1 MILTPEQENILEG
14 KQGKTKQKA
23 IRLLIDLGKAAKA
36 NRLVPVTSAHV
47 SGVSPLTGGDGLIK
61 FLEDLVSDSDGTA
74 VVETSL
80 NSAGCDRNRFEEI
93 DIPVKDYVEKQQM
106 ILDSYEKLGIEL
118 SLSCTP
124 YDNILEKGN
133 ASWAESNAVCF
144 ANSYSELRTNRES
157 GLSALATSLSGYT
170 PEYGLLLDE
179 NRIPNIKINVLCE
192 LNEPVDYSILGDW
205 IGKQIDPKWKLEFG
219 PIPHIHGIKEFDLES
234 KKALTAASANY
245 GSALLFVDSFTRDPD
260 KTNYQAEI
268 DFDYQDLQKRYSELA
283 PKTKVDLVTIG
294 CPQASIEEIERTAEL
309 IDGKEIPDKRLW
321 VFTSGINFDKAKK
334 EGYVDIIES
343 AGGMVLRET
352 CPEVVHYNHDKVKHI
367 LTNSMKAE
375 HYLKSGLNSINT
387 SVSRLSECIKFA
399 ENKDLVTGKT
409 IKSVKSKNKT
419 LITNKT
425 LKTGPLE
432 ISGKGLESQSE
443 WEITGEALVT
453 DVPITFLG
461 FVNRETGT
469 IEEEGHPLDGIS
481 MANKI
486 LIFPKGSGSTVAPYV
501 LLGLFYNG
509 NGPKAIINTDLDQ
522 QTIPACSLLAVPYA
536 HSFEDNPCIEINSGD
551 KINLALKDDNVSLRI
566 IDRNG
571 H

>member
-14 KQGKTKQKA
+14 KQGKTRQKA

-80 NSAGCDRNRFEEI
+80 NSAGCDRNRFEEM

-179 NRIPNIKINVLCE
+179 NRVPNIKINVLCE

-309 IDGKEIPDKRLW
+309 VDGKKIPEKRLW
-321 VFTSGINFDKAKK
+321 VFTSAINFDKAKK

-409 IKSVKSKNKT
+409 IKSAKSKNKT

>member
-1 MILTPEQENILEG
+1 MILTPEQEKILEG
-14 KQGKTKQKA
+14 KQGKTRQKA

-80 NSAGCDRNRFEEI
+80 NSAGCDRNRFEEM

-106 ILDSYEKLGIEL
+106 ILDAYEKLGIEL

-179 NRIPNIKINVLCE
+179 NRIPNMKINVLCE

-219 PIPHIHGIKEFDLES
+219 PIPHIHGIKELDFES

-245 GSALLFVDSFTRDPD
+245 GSALLFVDSFTKNPD

-268 DFDYQDLQKRYSELA
+268 DFNYEDLQKRYRELA

-309 IDGKEIPDKRLW
+309 VDGKEIPEKRLW
-321 VFTSGINFDKAKK
+321 VFTSAINFDKAKK

-399 ENKDLVTGKT
+399 ENKDLVTGRT
-409 IKSVKSKNKT
+409 VKSIKTKNKT

-432 ISGKGLESQSE
+432 SSGKGLESQSE

>member
-1 MILTPEQENILEG
+1 MRLTPEQENILEG
-14 KQGKTKQKA
+14 KQGKTRQKA
-23 IRLLIDLGKAAKA
+23 IRLLIDLGKAANAEK
-36 NRLVPVTSAHV
+36 LVPVTSAHV
-47 SGVSPLTGGDGLIK
+47 SGVSPLTGGDGLIQ

-74 VVETSL
+74 VVDTTL
-80 NSAGCDRNRFEEI
+80 NSAGCDRSRFEEM
-93 DIPVKDYVEKQQM
+93 DIPAKDYVEKQQM
-106 ILDSYEKLGIEL
+106 ILDAYEKLGIEL

-144 ANSYSELRTNRES
+144 ANSYSKLRTNRES
-157 GLSALATSLSGYT
+157 GLSALATSLSGFT

-179 NRIPNIKINVLCE
+179 NRVPNIKVNVLCE

-205 IGKQIDPKWKLEFG
+205 IGKQIDPKWKLDFG
-219 PIPHIHGIKEFDLES
+219 PIPHIYGIDKFDFES

-245 GSALLFVDSFTRDPD
+245 GSALLFVDSFTKEPSDT
-260 KTNYQAEI
+260 KYQAEI
-268 DFDYQDLQKRYSELA
+268 NFDYSDLEERYEDLA
-283 PKTKVDLVTIG
+283 PKTEVDLVTIG
-294 CPQASIEEIERTAEL
+294 CPQASIEEIERTAGFVK
-309 IDGKEIPDKRLW
+309 GKRIPGKRLW
-321 VFTSGINFDKAKK
+321 VFTSSVNFDEANEK
-334 EGYVDIIES
+334 GYVETIEK

-352 CPEVVHYNHDKVKHI
+352 CPEVVHYNHKKVKHI

-387 SVSRLSECIKFA
+387 SVSRLSECIKHA
-399 ENKDLVTGKT
+399 ENKELITRETVKE
-409 IKSVKSKNKT
+409 IKIKSKN
-419 LITNKT
+419 LVSSKT
-425 LKTGPLE
+425 LKTDILE
-432 ISGKGLESQSE
+432 ISGKGLESQKE
-443 WEITGEALVT
+443 WDITGEALVT

-469 IEEEGHPLDGIS
+469 IEEEGHPLDGVS

-536 HSFEDNPCIEINSGD
+536 HSFEKNPCTEINSKD
-551 KINLALKDDNVSLRI
+551 KINLTLK
-566 IDRNG
+566 NG
-571 H
+571 RVTLGIVKRHEH

>member
-14 KQGKTKQKA
+14 KQGKTRQKA

-80 NSAGCDRNRFEEI
+80 NSAGCDRNRFEEM

-106 ILDSYEKLGIEL
+106 ILDAYEKLGIKL

-124 YDNILEKGN
+124 YDDILEKGN

-219 PIPHIHGIKEFDLES
+219 PIPHIHGIKEFDFES

-245 GSALLFVDSFTRDPD
+245 GSALLFVDSFTKNPD

-268 DFDYQDLQKRYSELA
+268 DFNYEDLQKRYSELA

-309 IDGKEIPDKRLW
+309 VDGKEIPEKRLW
-321 VFTSGINFDKAKK
+321 VFTSAINFDKAKK

-409 IKSVKSKNKT
+409 VKSIKTKNKT

-432 ISGKGLESQSE
+432 SSGKGLESQSE

>member
-14 KQGKTKQKA
+14 KQGKTRQKA

-80 NSAGCDRNRFEEI
+80 NSAGCDRNRFEEM

-106 ILDSYEKLGIEL
+106 ILDAYEKLGIEL

-124 YDNILEKGN
+124 YDNILVKGN

-219 PIPHIHGIKEFDLES
+219 PIPHIHGIKELDFES

-245 GSALLFVDSFTRDPD
+245 GSALLFVDSFTKNPE

-268 DFDYQDLQKRYSELA
+268 DFNYEDLLKRYRELA

-309 IDGKEIPDKRLW
+309 VDGKKIPEKRLW
-321 VFTSGINFDKAKK
+321 VFTSAINFDKAKK

-409 IKSVKSKNKT
+409 IKSIKTKNKA

-432 ISGKGLESQSE
+432 ISGKGLDSQSE

-469 IEEEGHPLDGIS
+469 IEEEGHPLDGLS

-536 HSFEDNPCIEINSGD
+536 HSFEENPCIEINSGD
-551 KINLALKDDNVSLRI
+551 KINLALKDNNVSLRVI
-566 IDRNG
+566 ERNEY
-571 H
+571 

>member
-1 MILTPEQENILEG
+1 MRLTPEQEEILEG
-14 KQGKTKQKA
+14 KQGKTRQKA

-36 NRLVPVTSAHV
+36 KRLVPVTSAHV

-61 FLEDLVSDSDGTA
+61 FLEDLVRDSDGTA
-74 VVETSL
+74 IVETSL
-80 NSAGCDRNRFEEI
+80 NSAGCDRNKFEEM

-106 ILDSYEKLGIEL
+106 ILDAYEKLGIKL

-124 YDNILEKGN
+124 YDNIPEKGN

-144 ANSYSELRTNRES
+144 ANTYSKLRTNRES
-157 GLSALATSLSGYT
+157 GLSALATSLSGFT
-170 PEYGLLLDE
+170 PEYGLLLDK
-179 NRIPNIKINVLCE
+179 NRVPNIKVNVLCE

-205 IGKQIDPKWKLEFG
+205 IGKQINPKWKLDYG
-219 PIPHIHGIKEFDLES
+219 PIPHIHGIKSFDFES

-245 GSALLFVDSFTRDPD
+245 GCALLFVDSFTENP
-260 KTNYQAEI
+260 KQNEYQAEI
-268 DFDYQDLQKRYSELA
+268 NFDYSDLQKRYDELA
-283 PKTKVDLVTIG
+283 PKTRVDLVTIG
-294 CPQASIEEIERTAEL
+294 CPQASIEEIERTAKL
-309 IDGKEIPDKRLW
+309 VKGKEIPEKRLW
-321 VFTSGINFDKAKK
+321 VFTSSLNFDKAKEK
-334 EGYVDIIES
+334 GYVEIIEN

-352 CPEVVHYNHDKVKHI
+352 CPEVVHYNHEKVKHI

-387 SVSRLSECIKFA
+387 SVSRLSECIKYA
-399 ENKDLVTGKT
+399 ENKNLITDKT
-409 IKSVKSKNKT
+409 IKQPKIKNKT

-425 LKTGPLE
+425 LKTGELE
-432 ISGKGLESQSE
+432 ISGKGLESQKK

-469 IEEEGHPLDGIS
+469 IEEEGHPLDGVS

-536 HSFEDNPCIEINSGD
+536 HSFEKNPCTEINSKD
-551 KINLALKDDNVSLRI
+551 KINLTLKNKKVELRI
-566 IDRNG
+566 IKRHG
-571 H
+571 Y

>member
-14 KQGKTKQKA
+14 KQGKTRQKA

-36 NRLVPVTSAHV
+36 KRLVPVTSAHV
-47 SGVSPLTGGDGLIK
+47 SGVSPLTGGNGLIK

-80 NSAGCDRNRFEEI
+80 NSAGCDRNRFEEM

-106 ILDSYEKLGIEL
+106 ILDAYEKLGIKL

-124 YDNILEKGN
+124 YDDTLGKGN

-219 PIPHIHGIKEFDLES
+219 PIPHIHGIKEFDFES

-245 GSALLFVDSFTRDPD
+245 GSALLFVDSFTKNPD

-268 DFDYQDLQKRYSELA
+268 DFNYDDLQKRYSELA

-309 IDGKEIPDKRLW
+309 VYGRKIPEKRLW
-321 VFTSGINFDKAKK
+321 VFTSAINFDKAKK
-334 EGYVDIIES
+334 EGYVDTIES

-409 IKSVKSKNKT
+409 VKSIKTKNKT

-432 ISGKGLESQSE
+432 SSGKGLESQSE

-551 KINLALKDDNVSLRI
+551 KINLALKDNNVSLRVI
-566 IDRNG
+566 NRNEY
-571 H
+571 

>member
-14 KQGKTKQKA
+14 KQGKTRQKA

-80 NSAGCDRNRFEEI
+80 NSAGCDRNRFEEM

-106 ILDSYEKLGIEL
+106 ILDAYEKLGIKL

-219 PIPHIHGIKEFDLES
+219 PIPHIHGIKEFDFES

-245 GSALLFVDSFTRDPD
+245 GSALLFVDSFTKNPD

-268 DFDYQDLQKRYSELA
+268 DFNYEDLQKRYSELA

-309 IDGKEIPDKRLW
+309 VDGKEIPDKRLW
-321 VFTSGINFDKAKK
+321 VFTSAINFDKAKK

-409 IKSVKSKNKT
+409 VKSIKTKNKT

-432 ISGKGLESQSE
+432 SSGKGLESQSE

-536 HSFEDNPCIEINSGD
+536 HSFEDNPCLEINSGD

>member
-14 KQGKTKQKA
+14 KQGKTRQKA

-80 NSAGCDRNRFEEI
+80 NSAGCDRNRFEEM

-106 ILDSYEKLGIEL
+106 ILDAYEKLGIEL

-124 YDNILEKGN
+124 YDNILERGN

-192 LNEPVDYSILGDW
+192 LSEPVDYSILGDW
-205 IGKQIDPKWKLEFG
+205 IGKQIDPRWKLEFG
-219 PIPHIHGIKEFDLES
+219 PIPHIHGIKEFDFES

-245 GSALLFVDSFTRDPD
+245 GSALLFVDSFTKNPD

-268 DFDYQDLQKRYSELA
+268 DFNYEDLQKRYSELA

-309 IDGKEIPDKRLW
+309 VDGKEIPDKRLW
-321 VFTSGINFDKAKK
+321 VFTSAINFDKAKK

-409 IKSVKSKNKT
+409 VKSIKTKNKT

-432 ISGKGLESQSE
+432 SSGKGLESQSE

-536 HSFEDNPCIEINSGD
+536 HSFEDNPCLEINSGD

>member
-14 KQGKTKQKA
+14 KQGKTRQKA

-36 NRLVPVTSAHV
+36 KRLVPVTSAHV
-47 SGVSPLTGGDGLIK
+47 SGVSPLTGGNGLIK

-80 NSAGCDRNRFEEI
+80 NSAGCDRNRFEEM

-106 ILDSYEKLGIEL
+106 ILDAYEKLGIKL

-219 PIPHIHGIKEFDLES
+219 PIPHIHGIKELDFES

-245 GSALLFVDSFTRDPD
+245 GSALLFVDSFTKNPE

-268 DFDYQDLQKRYSELA
+268 DFNYEDLQKRYSELA
-283 PKTKVDLVTIG
+283 PKTKVDLVTNG

-309 IDGKEIPDKRLW
+309 VDGKEIPEKRLW
-321 VFTSGINFDKAKK
+321 VFTSAINFDKAKK

-367 LTNSMKAE
+367 HTNTMKAE

-387 SVSRLSECIKFA
+387 SVSRLSECVKFA

-409 IKSVKSKNKT
+409 VKSIKTKNKT

-432 ISGKGLESQSE
+432 SSGKGLESQSE

>member
-14 KQGKTKQKA
+14 KQGKTRQKA

-80 NSAGCDRNRFEEI
+80 NSAGCDRNRFEEM

-106 ILDSYEKLGIEL
+106 ILDAYEKLGIEL

-124 YDNILEKGN
+124 YDNILERGN

-205 IGKQIDPKWKLEFG
+205 IGKQIDPRWKLEFG
-219 PIPHIHGIKEFDLES
+219 PIPHIHGIKEFDFES

-245 GSALLFVDSFTRDPD
+245 GSALLFVDSFTKNPD

-268 DFDYQDLQKRYSELA
+268 DFNYEDLQKRYSELA

-309 IDGKEIPDKRLW
+309 VDGKEIPDKRLW
-321 VFTSGINFDKAKK
+321 VFTSAINFDKAKK

-409 IKSVKSKNKT
+409 VKSIKTKNKT

-432 ISGKGLESQSE
+432 SSGKGLESQSE

-481 MANKI
+481 IANKI

-536 HSFEDNPCIEINSGD
+536 HSFEDNPCLEINSGD

>member
-1 MILTPEQENILEG
+1 MRLTPEQENILEG
-14 KQGKTKQKA
+14 KQGKTRQKA
-23 IRLLIDLGKAAKA
+23 IRLLIDLGKAANAEK
-36 NRLVPVTSAHV
+36 LVPVTSAHV
-47 SGVSPLTGGDGLIK
+47 SGVSPLTGGDGLIQ

-74 VVETSL
+74 VVDTTL
-80 NSAGCDRNRFEEI
+80 NSAGCDRSRFEEM
-93 DIPVKDYVEKQQM
+93 DIPAKDYVEKQQM
-106 ILDSYEKLGIEL
+106 ILDAYEKLGIEL

-144 ANSYSELRTNRES
+144 ANSYSKLRTNRES
-157 GLSALATSLSGYT
+157 GLSALATSLSGFT

-179 NRIPNIKINVLCE
+179 NRVPNIKVNVLCE

-205 IGKQIDPKWKLEFG
+205 IGKQIDPKWKLDFG
-219 PIPHIHGIKEFDLES
+219 PIPHIYGIDKFDFES

-245 GSALLFVDSFTRDPD
+245 GSALLFVDSFTKEPSDT
-260 KTNYQAEI
+260 KYQAEI
-268 DFDYQDLQKRYSELA
+268 NFDYSDLEKRYEDLA
-283 PKTKVDLVTIG
+283 PKTEVDLVTIG
-294 CPQASIEEIERTAEL
+294 CPQASIEEIERTAGFVK
-309 IDGKEIPDKRLW
+309 GKRIPGKRLW
-321 VFTSGINFDKAKK
+321 VFTSSVNFDEANEK
-334 EGYVDIIES
+334 GYVETIEK

-352 CPEVVHYNHDKVKHI
+352 CPEVVHYNHKKVKHI

-387 SVSRLSECIKFA
+387 SVSRLSECIKHA
-399 ENKDLVTGKT
+399 ENKELITRETVKE
-409 IKSVKSKNKT
+409 IKIKSKN
-419 LITNKT
+419 LVSSKT
-425 LKTGPLE
+425 LKTDILE
-432 ISGKGLESQSE
+432 ISGKGLESQKE
-443 WEITGEALVT
+443 WDITGEALVT

-469 IEEEGHPLDGIS
+469 IEEEGHPLDGVS

-536 HSFEDNPCIEINSGD
+536 HSFEKNPCTEINSKD
-551 KINLALKDDNVSLRI
+551 KINLTLK
-566 IDRNG
+566 NG
-571 H
+571 RVTLGIVKRHEY

>member
-14 KQGKTKQKA
+14 KQGKTRQKA

-80 NSAGCDRNRFEEI
+80 NSAGCDRNRFEEM

-106 ILDSYEKLGIEL
+106 ILDAYEKLGIEL

-124 YDNILEKGN
+124 YDNILVKGN

-219 PIPHIHGIKEFDLES
+219 PIPHIHGIKELDFES

-245 GSALLFVDSFTRDPD
+245 GSALLFVDSFTKNPE

-268 DFDYQDLQKRYSELA
+268 DFNYDDLQKRYSELA

-309 IDGKEIPDKRLW
+309 VDGKEIPEKRLW
-321 VFTSGINFDKAKK
+321 VFTSAINFDKAKK
-334 EGYVDIIES
+334 EGYVDTIES

-399 ENKDLVTGKT
+399 ENKDLVTGET
-409 IKSVKSKNKT
+409 IKSIKTKNKA

-432 ISGKGLESQSE
+432 SSGKGLDSQSE

-551 KINLALKDDNVSLRI
+551 KINLALKDNNVSLRV

>member
-14 KQGKTKQKA
+14 KQGKTRQKA

-80 NSAGCDRNRFEEI
+80 NSAGCDRNRFEEM

-106 ILDSYEKLGIEL
+106 ILDAYEKLGIEL

-124 YDNILEKGN
+124 YDNILVKGN

-219 PIPHIHGIKEFDLES
+219 PIPHIHGIKELDFES

-245 GSALLFVDSFTRDPD
+245 GSALLFVDSFTKTPE

-268 DFDYQDLQKRYSELA
+268 DFNYEDLQKRYRELA

-309 IDGKEIPDKRLW
+309 VDGKKIPEKRLW
-321 VFTSGINFDKAKK
+321 VFTSAINFDKAKK

-409 IKSVKSKNKT
+409 IKSIKTKNKA

-461 FVNRETGT
+461 FVNRESGT

-536 HSFEDNPCIEINSGD
+536 HSFENNPCIEINSKD
-551 KINLALKDDNVSLRI
+551 KINIKLSNGKVSLKVTE
-566 IDRNG
+566 RNEN
-571 H
+571 

>member
-14 KQGKTKQKA
+14 KQGKTRQKA

-80 NSAGCDRNRFEEI
+80 NSAGCDRNRFEEM

-106 ILDSYEKLGIEL
+106 ILDAYEKLGIKL

-124 YDNILEKGN
+124 YDHILGKGN

-219 PIPHIHGIKEFDLES
+219 PIPHIHGIKELDFES

-245 GSALLFVDSFTRDPD
+245 GSALLFVDSFTKNPD

-268 DFDYQDLQKRYSELA
+268 DFNYEDLQKRYSELA

-309 IDGKEIPDKRLW
+309 VDGKEIPEKRLW
-321 VFTSGINFDKAKK
+321 VFTSAINFDKAKK

-399 ENKDLVTGKT
+399 ENKYLVTGKT
-409 IKSVKSKNKT
+409 VKSIKTKNKT

-432 ISGKGLESQSE
+432 SSGKGLESQSE
-443 WEITGEALVT
+443 WEISGEALVT

>member
-1 MILTPEQENILEG
+1 MRLTPEQENILEG
-14 KQGKTKQKA
+14 KQGKTRQKA
-23 IRLLIDLGKAAKA
+23 IRLLIDLGKAANAEK
-36 NRLVPVTSAHV
+36 LVPVTSAHV
-47 SGVSPLTGGDGLIK
+47 SGVSPLTGGDGLIQ

-74 VVETSL
+74 VVDTTL
-80 NSAGCDRNRFEEI
+80 NSAGCDRSRFEEM
-93 DIPVKDYVEKQQM
+93 DIPAKDYVEKQQM
-106 ILDSYEKLGIEL
+106 ILDAYEKLGIEL

-144 ANSYSELRTNRES
+144 ANSYSKLRTNRES
-157 GLSALATSLSGYT
+157 GLSALATSLSGFT

-179 NRIPNIKINVLCE
+179 NRVPNIKVNVLCE

-205 IGKQIDPKWKLEFG
+205 IGKQIDPKWKLDFG
-219 PIPHIHGIKEFDLES
+219 PIPHIYGIDKFDFES

-245 GSALLFVDSFTRDPD
+245 GSALLFVDSFTKEPSDT
-260 KTNYQAEI
+260 KYQAEI
-268 DFDYQDLQKRYSELA
+268 NFDYSDLEERYEDLA
-283 PKTKVDLVTIG
+283 PKTEVDLVTVG
-294 CPQASIEEIERTAEL
+294 CPQASIEEIERTAGFVK
-309 IDGKEIPDKRLW
+309 GKRIPGKRLW
-321 VFTSGINFDKAKK
+321 VFTSSVNFDEANEK
-334 EGYVDIIES
+334 GYVETIEK

-352 CPEVVHYNHDKVKHI
+352 CPEVVHYNHKKVKHI

-387 SVSRLSECIKFA
+387 SVSRLSECIKHA
-399 ENKDLVTGKT
+399 ENKELITRETVKE
-409 IKSVKSKNKT
+409 IKIKSKN
-419 LITNKT
+419 LVSSKT
-425 LKTGPLE
+425 LKTDILE
-432 ISGKGLESQSE
+432 ISGKALESQKE
-443 WEITGEALVT
+443 WDITGEALVT

-469 IEEEGHPLDGIS
+469 IEEEGHPLDGVS

-536 HSFEDNPCIEINSGD
+536 HSFEKNPCTEINSKD
-551 KINLALKDDNVSLRI
+551 KINLTLK
-566 IDRNG
+566 NG
-571 H
+571 RVTLGIVKRHEY

>member
-1 MILTPEQENILEG
+1 MRLTPEQENILEG
-14 KQGKTKQKA
+14 KQGKTRQKA
-23 IRLLIDLGKAAKA
+23 IRLLIDLGKAANAEK
-36 NRLVPVTSAHV
+36 LVPVTSAHV
-47 SGVSPLTGGDGLIK
+47 SGVSPLTGGDGLIQ

-74 VVETSL
+74 VVDTTL
-80 NSAGCDRNRFEEI
+80 NSAGCDRSRFEEM
-93 DIPVKDYVEKQQM
+93 DIPAKDYVEKQQM
-106 ILDSYEKLGIEL
+106 ILDAYEKLGIEL

-144 ANSYSELRTNRES
+144 ANSYTKLRTNRES
-157 GLSALATSLSGYT
+157 GLSALATSLSGFT

-179 NRIPNIKINVLCE
+179 NRVPNIKVNVLCE

-205 IGKQIDPKWKLEFG
+205 IGKQIDPKWKLDFG
-219 PIPHIHGIKEFDLES
+219 PIPHIYGIGKFDFES

-245 GSALLFVDSFTRDPD
+245 GSALLFVDSFTKEPSDT
-260 KTNYQAEI
+260 KYQAEI
-268 DFDYQDLQKRYSELA
+268 NFDYSDLEERYEDLA
-283 PKTKVDLVTIG
+283 PKTEVDLVTIG
-294 CPQASIEEIERTAEL
+294 CPQASIEEIERTAGFVK
-309 IDGKEIPDKRLW
+309 GKRIPGKRLW
-321 VFTSGINFDKAKK
+321 VFTSSVNFDEANEK
-334 EGYVDIIES
+334 GYVETIEK

-352 CPEVVHYNHDKVKHI
+352 CPEVVHYNHKKVKHI

-387 SVSRLSECIKFA
+387 SVSRLSECIKHA
-399 ENKDLVTGKT
+399 ENKELITRETVKE
-409 IKSVKSKNKT
+409 IKIKSKN
-419 LITNKT
+419 LVSSKT
-425 LKTGPLE
+425 LKTDILE
-432 ISGKGLESQSE
+432 ISGKGLESQKE
-443 WEITGEALVT
+443 WDITGEALVT

-469 IEEEGHPLDGIS
+469 IEEEGHPLDGVS

-536 HSFEDNPCIEINSGD
+536 HSFEKNPCTEINSKD
-551 KINLALKDDNVSLRI
+551 KINLTLK
-566 IDRNG
+566 NG
-571 H
+571 RVTLGIVKRHEY

>member
-14 KQGKTKQKA
+14 KQGKTRQKA

-47 SGVSPLTGGDGLIK
+47 SGVSPLTGGDGLNK

-80 NSAGCDRNRFEEI
+80 NSAGCDRNRFEEM

-106 ILDSYEKLGIEL
+106 ILDAYEKLGIEL

-124 YDNILEKGN
+124 YDNILEMGN

-219 PIPHIHGIKEFDLES
+219 PIPHIHGIKEFDFES

-245 GSALLFVDSFTRDPD
+245 GSALLFVDSFTKNPD
-260 KTNYQAEI
+260 KTIYQAEI
-268 DFDYQDLQKRYSELA
+268 DFNYEDLQKRYSELA

-309 IDGKEIPDKRLW
+309 VDGKEIPEKRLW
-321 VFTSGINFDKAKK
+321 VFTSAINFDKAKK

-399 ENKDLVTGKT
+399 ENKDLVTGR
-409 IKSVKSKNKT
+409 SVKSIKTKNKT

-432 ISGKGLESQSE
+432 SSGKGLESQSE

-509 NGPKAIINTDLDQ
+509 NGPKAIINTDLDGLISGLILKKFLNCHVIGFSTSTEKFWVIDQ
-522 QTIPACSLLAVPYA
+522 
-536 HSFEDNPCIEINSGD
+536 FINKL
-551 KINLALKDDNVSLRI
+551 KILQMLGQI
-566 IDRNG
+566 
-571 H
+571 

>member
-14 KQGKTKQKA
+14 KQGKTRQKA

-61 FLEDLVSDSDGTA
+61 FLEDLVSDSDGTV

-80 NSAGCDRNRFEEI
+80 NSAGCDRNRFEEM

-219 PIPHIHGIKEFDLES
+219 PIPHIHGIKKFDLES

-245 GSALLFVDSFTRDPD
+245 GSALLFVDSFTRNPD

-268 DFDYQDLQKRYSELA
+268 DFNYQDLERRYSELA

-294 CPQASIEEIERTAEL
+294 CPQASIEEIKRTAEL
-309 IDGKEIPDKRLW
+309 VDGKEIPEKRLW
-321 VFTSGINFDKAKK
+321 VFTSAINFDKAKK
-334 EGYVDIIES
+334 EGYVDTIES

-352 CPEVVHYNHDKVKHI
+352 CPEVVHYNHDKIKHI

-387 SVSRLSECIKFA
+387 SVSRLSECIKVA

-409 IKSVKSKNKT
+409 IKSIKTKIKT

-469 IEEEGHPLDGIS
+469 IEEDGHPLDGLS

-536 HSFEDNPCIEINSGD
+536 HSFENNPCIEINSKD
-551 KINLALKDDNVSLRI
+551 KINIKLSNGKVSLKVTE
-566 IDRNG
+566 RNEN
-571 H
+571 

>member
-14 KQGKTKQKA
+14 KQGKTRQKA

-80 NSAGCDRNRFEEI
+80 NSAGCDRNRFEEM

-106 ILDSYEKLGIEL
+106 ILDAYEKLGIKL

-192 LNEPVDYSILGDW
+192 LSEPVDYSILGDW
-205 IGKQIDPKWKLEFG
+205 IGKQIDPRWKLEFG
-219 PIPHIHGIKEFDLES
+219 PIPHIHGIKEFDFES

-245 GSALLFVDSFTRDPD
+245 GSALLFVDSFTKNPD

-268 DFDYQDLQKRYSELA
+268 DFNYEDLQKRYSELA

-309 IDGKEIPDKRLW
+309 VDGKEIPDKRLW
-321 VFTSGINFDKAKK
+321 VFTSAINFDKAKK

-409 IKSVKSKNKT
+409 VKSIKTKNKT

-432 ISGKGLESQSE
+432 SSGKGLESQSE

-536 HSFEDNPCIEINSGD
+536 HSFEDNPCLEINSGD

>member
-14 KQGKTKQKA
+14 KQGKTRQKA

-36 NRLVPVTSAHV
+36 KRLVPVTSAHV

-80 NSAGCDRNRFEEI
+80 NSAGCDRNRFEEM

-106 ILDSYEKLGIEL
+106 ILDAYEKLGIEL

-124 YDNILEKGN
+124 YDNILERGN

-205 IGKQIDPKWKLEFG
+205 IGKQIDPRWKLEFG
-219 PIPHIHGIKEFDLES
+219 PIPHIHGIKEFDFES

-245 GSALLFVDSFTRDPD
+245 GSALLFVDSFTKNPD

-268 DFDYQDLQKRYSELA
+268 DFNYEDLQKRYSELA

-309 IDGKEIPDKRLW
+309 VDGKEIPEKRLW
-321 VFTSGINFDKAKK
+321 VFTSAINFDKAKK

-409 IKSVKSKNKT
+409 VKSIKTKNKT

-432 ISGKGLESQSE
+432 SSGKGLESQSE

-536 HSFEDNPCIEINSGD
+536 HSFEDNPCLEINSGD

>member
-1 MILTPEQENILEG
+1 MRLTPEQENILEG
-14 KQGKTKQKA
+14 KQGKTRQKA
-23 IRLLIDLGKAAKA
+23 IRLLIDLGKAANAEK
-36 NRLVPVTSAHV
+36 LVPVTSAHV
-47 SGVSPLTGGDGLIK
+47 SGVSPLTGGDGLIQ

-74 VVETSL
+74 VVDTTL
-80 NSAGCDRNRFEEI
+80 NSAGCDRSRFEEM
-93 DIPVKDYVEKQQM
+93 DIPAKDYVEKQQM
-106 ILDSYEKLGIEL
+106 ILDAYEKLGIEL

-144 ANSYSELRTNRES
+144 ANSYSKLRTNRES
-157 GLSALATSLSGYT
+157 GLSALATSLSGFT

-179 NRIPNIKINVLCE
+179 NRVPNIKVNVLCE

-205 IGKQIDPKWKLEFG
+205 IGKQIDPKWKLDFG
-219 PIPHIHGIKEFDLES
+219 PIPHIYGIDKFDFES

-245 GSALLFVDSFTRDPD
+245 GSALLFVDSFTKEPSDT
-260 KTNYQAEI
+260 KYQAEI
-268 DFDYQDLQKRYSELA
+268 NFDYSDLEERYEDLA
-283 PKTKVDLVTIG
+283 PKTEVDLVTIG
-294 CPQASIEEIERTAEL
+294 CPQASIEEIERTAGFVK
-309 IDGKEIPDKRLW
+309 GKRIPGKRLW
-321 VFTSGINFDKAKK
+321 VFTSSVNFDEANEK
-334 EGYVDIIES
+334 GYVETIEK

-352 CPEVVHYNHDKVKHI
+352 CPEVVHYNHKKVKHI

-387 SVSRLSECIKFA
+387 SVSRLSECIKHA
-399 ENKDLVTGKT
+399 ENKKLITRETVKE
-409 IKSVKSKNKT
+409 IKIKSKN
-419 LITNKT
+419 LVSSKT
-425 LKTGPLE
+425 LKTDILE
-432 ISGKGLESQSE
+432 ISGKALESQKE
-443 WEITGEALVT
+443 WDITGEALVT

-469 IEEEGHPLDGIS
+469 IEEEGHPLDGVS

-536 HSFEDNPCIEINSGD
+536 HSFEKNPCTEINSKD
-551 KINLALKDDNVSLRI
+551 KINLTLK
-566 IDRNG
+566 NG
-571 H
+571 RVTLGIVKRHEY

>member
-1 MILTPEQENILEG
+1 MRLTPEQENILEG
-14 KQGKTKQKA
+14 KQGKTRQKA
-23 IRLLIDLGKAAKA
+23 IRLLIDLGKAANAEK
-36 NRLVPVTSAHV
+36 LVPVTSAHV
-47 SGVSPLTGGDGLIK
+47 SGVSPLTGGDGLIQ

-74 VVETSL
+74 VVDTTL
-80 NSAGCDRNRFEEI
+80 NSAGCDRSRFEEM
-93 DIPVKDYVEKQQM
+93 DIPAKDYVEKQQM
-106 ILDSYEKLGIEL
+106 ILDAYEKLGIEL

-144 ANSYSELRTNRES
+144 ANSYSKLRTNRES
-157 GLSALATSLSGYT
+157 GLSALATSLSGFT

-179 NRIPNIKINVLCE
+179 NRVPNIKVNVLCE

-205 IGKQIDPKWKLEFG
+205 IGKQIDPKWKLDFG
-219 PIPHIHGIKEFDLES
+219 PIPHIYGIDKFDFES

-245 GSALLFVDSFTRDPD
+245 GSALLFVDSFTKEPSDT
-260 KTNYQAEI
+260 KYQAEI
-268 DFDYQDLQKRYSELA
+268 NFDYSDLEERYEDLA
-283 PKTKVDLVTIG
+283 PKTEVDLVTIG
-294 CPQASIEEIERTAEL
+294 CPQASIEEIERTAGFVK
-309 IDGKEIPDKRLW
+309 GKQIPGKRLW
-321 VFTSGINFDKAKK
+321 VFTSSVNFDEANEK
-334 EGYVDIIES
+334 GYVETIEK

-352 CPEVVHYNHDKVKHI
+352 CPEVVHYNHKKVKHI

-387 SVSRLSECIKFA
+387 SVSRLSECIKHA
-399 ENKDLVTGKT
+399 ENKELITRETVKE
-409 IKSVKSKNKT
+409 IKIKSKN
-419 LITNKT
+419 LVSSKT
-425 LKTGPLE
+425 LKTDILE
-432 ISGKGLESQSE
+432 ISGKGLESQRE
-443 WEITGEALVT
+443 WNINGEALVT

-469 IEEEGHPLDGIS
+469 IEEEGHPLDGVS

-536 HSFEDNPCIEINSGD
+536 HSFEKNPCTEINSKD
-551 KINLALKDDNVSLRI
+551 KINLTLK
-566 IDRNG
+566 NG
-571 H
+571 RVTLGIVKRHEH